1 MNIGEGLKKLREQKN
16 FSQSKLAKAAR
27 VPQSVI
33 SDIETKKTKFPR
45 LWTVARL
52 SEALGCTVDDL
63 LKDNTKEA

>member
-33 SDIETKKTKFPR
+33 SDIETGKTTSPR
-45 LWTVARL
+45 ISTLNLLTN
-52 SEALGCTVDDL
+52 ALDCAVDDL
-63 LKDNTKEA
+63 LKEG